1 MATISATRA
10 MELDEERRAR
20 MLDEHPIVVKDYTV
34 LTPMIS
40 KTYNLVRE
48 RVWTRRTGAFLY
60 ARPRMGKTRCATVLQ
75 RLLCVEFPDVH
86 VARLSADQRGRSS
99 TDVGLVS
106 DLLEAEGLTVKGK
119 PGYKSLFSRLLVHIK
134 KSVSSRAGNQ
144 FVLLIDEM
152 QMLAEA
158 DLRLLLVLHNRLE
171 MADVAMTTI
180 GFAQPE
186 ILEIRSALHAT
197 KAFNLIARFL
207 SEPISFDGCAGR
219 EDLATIL
226 VAYDDE
232 KRFPEDSDW
241 TYTRFFLPMAY
252 ESGFRLK
259 DYADSIWQAL
269 IAAAKPLGTGT
280 VPMEHLTRTI
290 EYLLLANRK
299 ADLPEFKLEDPM
311 IDAAVA
317 ASNLFAFCGLM
328 SELPRVS

>member
-1 MATISATRA
+1 MVTVTATRA
-10 MELDEERRAR
+10 MELDAERRAR
-20 MLDEHPIVVKDYTV
+20 LLNEHPIIVKDYTV
-34 LTPMIS
+34 LTPMITR
-40 KTYNLVRE
+40 TYSLVRE

-75 RLLCVEFPDVH
+75 RLLSIEFPEVH
-86 VARLSADQRGRSS
+86 VARLSADHRRSS

-106 DLLEAEGLTVKGK
+106 DLLEAEGLTVTRR
-119 PGYKSLFSRLLVHIK
+119 PTYKEMLSRLLVHIK
-134 KSVSSRAGNQ
+134 TSVNARAGKQ

-152 QMLAEA
+152 QMLSET

-171 MADVAMTTI
+171 MSDVAMTTI

-186 ILEIRSALHAT
+186 ILEMRSALLAT

-207 SEPISFDGCAGR
+207 SEPIPFDGCAGR
-219 EDLATIL
+219 EDLGTIL

-232 KRFPEDSDW
+232 KRYPENSDW
-241 TYTRFFLPMAY
+241 TYTRFFLPEAY

-259 DYADSIWQAL
+259 DYAELIWPIL
-269 IAAAKPLGTGT
+269 IDAAKPLGTGT

-299 ADLPEFKLEDPM
+299 ADSLTFRLDDAKL
-311 IDAAVA
+311 DAAVA
-317 ASNLFAFCGLM
+317 ASNLSEFCGLM
-328 SELPRVS
+328 SQ